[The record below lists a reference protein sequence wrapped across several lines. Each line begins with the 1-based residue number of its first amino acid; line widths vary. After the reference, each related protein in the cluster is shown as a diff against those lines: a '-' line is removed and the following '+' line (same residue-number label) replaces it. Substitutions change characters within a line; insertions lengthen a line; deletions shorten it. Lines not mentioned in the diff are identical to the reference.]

1 MSYEDPLA
9 WDRQISLL
17 AEFDERYRLKLSKDP
32 QTADPSGPFIGVPP
46 LTERSAFESV
56 RGLPEDLPLRAAM
69 LRWMY
74 RMTDAR
80 VNAAVE
86 RQIACYWR
94 SEPISIESPLRITTT
109 RSDILN
115 QALRDSRGRK
125 YWLSALQN
133 NLDGAAELVS
143 ESWQRKEELAKRAGF
158 AGVISTVSPPADM
171 NALCEEWRAISAAIS
186 AELLPRQL
194 TALLEAALA
203 NSASQ
208 GWPSRI
214 AAQSMAG
221 LLGEAAWL
229 KRVTLREPEWPRL
242 IGPTSYMRALHQLGR
257 ELAHASAPT
266 AYPFVIAHDPW
277 NVSEHRLGFLLAS
290 LTINDDWQERILG
303 LRKDRARA
311 QARALSLT
319 LLQTS
324 RELCLRLSLRASA
337 IRSTDAL
344 RSAFAEQTTS
354 VFGFE
359 FPNEFAGQLPRI
371 HDDDAQRLLGLWHG
385 LSDHARIIQSYDV
398 DWYRNPRAIQA
409 LLGQCGEIALPA
421 STEDLIRDSLPLA
434 MSWLASRLDN

>member
-9 WDRQISLL
+9 WDRQIKLL
-17 AEFDERYRLKLSKDP
+17 AEFDEQYQLKLRKNPDA
-32 QTADPSGPFIGVPP
+32 ADPSGPFVGVPP
-46 LTERSAFESV
+46 LTERAAFETV
-56 RGLPEDLPLRAAM
+56 RGLPEDLPLRVAM

-74 RMTDAR
+74 RTTDAR
-80 VNAAVE
+80 VNAPVH
-86 RQIACYWR
+86 RQVACYWR

-115 QALRDSRGRK
+115 RALRDSQGRK
-125 YWLSALQN
+125 HWLTALQN

-143 ESWQRKEELAKRAGF
+143 ESWQRKQELAKRAGF
-158 AGVISTVSPPADM
+158 EGVISTIHPPADM
-171 NALCEEWRAISAAIS
+171 NALCDEWQALSAAIS
-186 AELLPRQL
+186 SELLPRQL
-194 TALLEAALA
+194 IALLEAALA
-203 NSASQ
+203 DSASQ
-208 GWPSRI
+208 GWPARI

-221 LLGEAAWL
+221 LLGDAAWL

-242 IGPTSYMRALHQLGR
+242 IGPTSFMRALHQLGK
-257 ELAHASAPT
+257 ELARASATP

-277 NVSEHRLGFLLAS
+277 NLSEHRLGFLLAS
-290 LTINDDWQERILG
+290 LTTNDDWQQRVLG

-319 LLQTS
+319 LLQAS
-324 RELCLRLSLRASA
+324 REHCLRLRLRGSA

-344 RSAFAEQTTS
+344 RSTFAEQTSS

-371 HDDDAQRLLGLWHG
+371 RDDDAQRLLGLWHG
-385 LSDHARIIQSYDV
+385 LADHARLIQIYDV

-409 LLGQCGEIALPA
+409 LLGQFGELASPT
-421 STEDLIRDSLPLA
+421 STEDLARDCLPQA